1 MHILQ
6 ALPAHLDFVRQIT
19 QQTIAAVYP
28 HYYPAGAVRF
38 FAAHHSD
45 SAIADD
51 IADGLVWLLRHDD
64 CFVGTVTIRQNAL
77 YRLFVLPQWQGQG
90 FGTSLLDFSEARILR
105 DFPQVTLDASLPA
118 ETLYQ
123 KRGYR
128 ITGFYTIPCDGDFL
142 CYHTMAL
149 PARNKGTKI

>member
-1 MHILQ
+1 MQMIQ
-6 ALPAHLDFVRQIT
+6 ALPTHLDFVRQIT

-38 FAAHHSD
+38 FAAHHSN

-51 IADGLVWLLRHDD
+51 IADGRVWLLRHANR
-64 CFVGTVTIRQNAL
+64 FVGTVTLRQNAL
-77 YRLFVLPQWQGQG
+77 YRLFVLPESQGQG
-90 FGTSLLDFSEARILR
+90 FGTALLDFSETRILR
-105 DFPQVTLDASLPA
+105 DFPQVMLDASLPA
-118 ETLYQ
+118 EALYH

-128 ITGFYTIPCDGDFL
+128 ITGFHTIPCDGGDFL

-149 PARNKGTKI
+149 TRP